1 MASPAEPPPLPDSAS
16 SGHLLARL
24 LRTYARPFVGL
35 IALVAVLSLAG
46 SGARYLRA
54 MLNRYGDVIRALAA
68 YNAGPTAVDQYGGLP
83 PFPETRDYVQRVLAY
98 YRMYHGDF
106 GR

>member
-1 MASPAEPPPLPDSAS
+1 MQLMPDT
-16 SGHLLARL
+16 ARAL
-24 LRTYARPFVGL
+24 GVARPFHPHENVTG
-35 IALVAVLSLAG
+35 
-46 SGARYLRA
+46 GARYLRA